1 MKLLDAA
8 GYLASGLVILAFCM
22 RDIIS
27 LPIVALASNIAFL
40 TYGIGLGLALV
51 WLLHAILLP
60 INGWRLWQ
68 GVACREAEGGELH
81 LARGAAE

>member
-27 LPIVALASNIAFL
+27 LRIVALASNIAFL
-40 TYGIGLGLALV
+40 TYGIGLGLAPV

-60 INGWRLWQ
+60 TNGWRLWQ
-68 GVACREAEGGELH
+68 GFACRGAGRGEFSV
-81 LARGAAE
+81 ARSAAE